1 MKTELDLWSIPENS
15 ITKWYK
21 PQTKEEVYLLEVLSR
36 LQVDFNTLTTEK
48 EALDDEVSDLKT
60 DNDKLEDINYD
71 LTNDNIELGR
81 MCTSLET
88 QVDEYEY
95 IIDDLTKKLE
105 NQS

>member
-21 PQTKEEVYLLEVLSR
+21 PQTEEEVYLLEVLSR
-36 LQVDFNTLTTEK
+36 LQVNFDTLTTEK
-48 EALDDEVSDLKT
+48 KALDDEVSDLKI

-71 LTNDNIELGR
+71 LTNDNIELEK
-81 MCTSLET
+81 MNTVLENK
-88 QVDEYEY
+88 VDEYEY

-105 NQS
+105 NNL